1 MLGAITFVLYL
12 STNKDLTLQS
22 SSKQQVEESL
32 DELLRYTDDSDL
44 KNDGF
49 LVLALKQHG
58 VMKTLRPPLLQVLA
72 SAYGWFVEHIDQ
84 DDVAPQTTR
93 NSVSEQNLK
102 VAFGEFLES
111 ITRPDNLLWR
121 NDQETS

>member
-1 MLGAITFVLYL
+1 MFVLYL

-22 SSKQQVEESL
+22 PSNQQVEESL
-32 DELLRYTDDSDL
+32 DELLRYTDDPDQ
-44 KNDGF
+44 KNNGF
-49 LVLALKQHG
+49 LVLALEQHG

-72 SAYGWFVEHIDQ
+72 SSYGWFVEHIDQ
-84 DDVAPQTTR
+84 DDVATQTTR
-93 NSVSEQNLK
+93 NSVSEKDLK
-102 VAFGEFLES
+102 VAFEKFLEN

>member
-1 MLGAITFVLYL
+1 MLVLYL
-12 STNKDLTLQS
+12 STNKDVTLQS
-22 SSKQQVEESL
+22 PSKQQVEESL
-32 DELLRYTDDSDL
+32 DELLRYTADPGL

-49 LVLALKQHG
+49 LVLALQQHG

-84 DDVAPQTTR
+84 DDVATQTTR
-93 NSVSEQNLK
+93 NSVSERDLK
-102 VAFGEFLES
+102 VAFGRFLES